1 MKLAT
6 IRVATGTCA
15 VRVDDTDAVEIDAS
29 DVGALLA
36 NADWRRIAE
45 QADGARHS
53 IDALDY
59 APLVPRP
66 DKIVCVGL
74 NYRQHIMEMGHPIP
88 EYPTLFAKYRAA
100 LIGAHDPITLPAV
113 SESTDWEGELA
124 LIIGERVRNASDAAA
139 ERAIAGYAICNDVSV
154 RDYQN
159 RTLQWL
165 QGKSFEGTTPLGPW
179 LVTPDE
185 SPGPSR
191 ELTTLVDGA
200 VMQQA
205 DTADLVFGP
214 VALVQ
219 YISQIITLE
228 PGDVIST
235 GTPAGVGTARTP
247 PRFLAHGNRLVTR
260 ITGLGEQINPCH
272 QASL

>member
-1 MKLAT
+1 
-6 IRVATGTCA
+6 
-15 VRVDDTDAVEIDAS
+15 
-29 DVGALLA
+29 
-36 NADWRRIAE
+36 
-45 QADGARHS
+45 
-53 IDALDY
+53 
-59 APLVPRP
+59 
-66 DKIVCVGL
+66 
-74 NYRQHIMEMGHPIP
+74 
-88 EYPTLFAKYRAA
+88 
-100 LIGAHDPITLPAV
+100 
-113 SESTDWEGELA
+113 
-124 LIIGERVRNASDAAA
+124 
-139 ERAIAGYAICNDVSV
+139 
-154 RDYQN
+154 
-159 RTLQWL
+159 
-165 QGKSFEGTTPLGPW
+165 
-179 LVTPDE
+179 DE